1 VVFRRRKK
9 DDELDELENVEQ
21 ELAHD
26 AEESPDADE
35 EPAEFDDLG
44 GEDAGDEL
52 AADELAADELAGD
65 DGPAWP
71 TGSIRP
77 REGGPWD
84 VADAPEDK
92 IERVNLGGVL
102 IPIVSGMELR
112 AELAEDQV
120 VAVTLIIGRSA
131 LQMQPF
137 AAPRTIGI
145 WDDVR
150 AEIADGIR
158 ESGGTSSEEEG
169 RFGTE
174 LVAEVGVVLPDGTTG
189 MQTARFIGVDGPR
202 WFLRAV
208 ITGEASVD
216 AALRRPLEDLLAD
229 VIVVR
234 GDEAMAPRDPIPL
247 QLPEEIEVGEP
258 GEEFAAADGSDD
270 AEEDEDERRPSVDDF
285 NPFERGPEITEVR

>member
-1 VVFRRRKK
+1 VVFGRRKK
-9 DDELDELENVEQ
+9 DVEELEELEGLESTEQELDE
-21 ELAHD
+21 D
-26 AEESPDADE
+26 DEESAEDE
-35 EPAEFDDLG
+35 VYAA
-44 GEDAGDEL
+44 AG
-52 AADELAADELAGD
+52 AADVAGSED

-71 TGSIRP
+71 TNTIRE

-92 IERVNLGGVL
+92 IERVDLGGVR
-102 IPIVSGMELR
+102 IPIVTGMELR

-120 VAVTLIIGRSA
+120 VAVTLIIDRSA
-131 LQMQPF
+131 LQIQPF
-137 AAPRTIGI
+137 AAPRTMGI

-150 AEIADGIR
+150 AEIAEGIAG
-158 ESGGTSSEEEG
+158 SGGNSHEEEG

-174 LVAEVGVVLPDGTTG
+174 LIAEVGVVLPDGTTG

-208 ITGEASVD
+208 ITGEASTD

-234 GDEAMAPRDPIPL
+234 GEDAMAPRDPIGL
-247 QLPEEIEVGEP
+247 HLPEEIELGEP
-258 GEEFAAADGSDD
+258 GEEFAAAAGSEEAEDG
-270 AEEDEDERRPSVDDF
+270 EDSEERRPSVDDF

>member
-9 DDELDELENVEQ
+9 DDDELSELENVEQ
-21 ELAHD
+21 ELSD
-26 AEESPDADE
+26 EDEDEESPDVDEVLAELGADAEGEGE
-35 EPAEFDDLG
+35 E
-44 GEDAGDEL
+44 
-52 AADELAADELAGD
+52 D
-65 DGPAWP
+65 DGAPSWP
-71 TGSIRP
+71 SSTIRE

-84 VADAPEDK
+84 AADAPEDK
-92 IERVNLGGVL
+92 IERVDLGGVL
-102 IPIVSGMELR
+102 IPILPGMELR

-120 VAVTLIIGRSA
+120 VAVTLIVGRSA

-137 AAPRTIGI
+137 AAPRTMGI

-158 ESGGTSSEEEG
+158 ESGGGSSEEEG

-234 GDEAMAPRDPIPL
+234 GEDAMAPRDPIGL
-247 QLPEEIEVGEP
+247 QLPQEIELGEP
-258 GEEFAAADGSDD
+258 GEEFAPAEGSEDD
-270 AEEDEDERRPSVDDF
+270 EEGEEERPPSVDDF